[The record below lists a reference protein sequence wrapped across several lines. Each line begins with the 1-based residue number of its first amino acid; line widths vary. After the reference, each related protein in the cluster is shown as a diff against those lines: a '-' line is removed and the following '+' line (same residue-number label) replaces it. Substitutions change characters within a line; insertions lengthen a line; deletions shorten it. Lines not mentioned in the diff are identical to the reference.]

1 MIADERKRLLQTGVF
16 KKEIDTVLFLLVK
29 LIGSKEGPAGSW
41 TLKEDFEKIGIVYGS
56 ATIGRYLK
64 MLDSRWNLVITK

>member
-41 TLKEDFEKIGIVYGS
+41 TLKEDFEKILNYFVCMS
-56 ATIGRYLK
+56 AFACIC
-64 MLDSRWNLVITK
+64 

>member
-41 TLKEDFEKIGIVYGS
+41 TLKEDFEKI
-56 ATIGRYLK
+56 L
-64 MLDSRWNLVITK
+64 N